1 MVIGTIVNRNGKNK
15 EDYRREVEERIDFKI
30 KGILNNFT

>member
-15 EDYRREVEERIDFKI
+15 EDYRREVGERIDFKI
-30 KGILNNFT
+30 NGVLTNFT